1 MKESPAMMPRVRQR
15 QSLSGRLWLLTTLAV
30 LLSEIVV
37 FLPYI
42 AHERSNWLLGRI
54 EDASI
59 AMLAASGGPVD
70 AGKHEQL
77 LHLTGTEAIRLALPD
92 GPVLAVG
99 NIGLVP
105 EMSIDLRRED
115 LFTRIRRALRS
126 IIVEENRL
134 LEVTANSPFNH
145 TNEVQVLLQEHELSR
160 ALRRFTGDFAVLSLL
175 IAGVTGGLVYLAVLL
190 LLVRPMRRITG
201 SIVAFRA
208 DPERT
213 TPLDPDNVT
222 VLPNDEMAVA
232 GRELAAMQHE
242 LRAALWR
249 NARLAALGTVVAKVS
264 HDLRGILTP
273 ALLTAERLQLSA
285 DTKVQRAGET
295 LVQAVDRATDLVRRT
310 LDYAREGPPPLD
322 LAPVELGL
330 LADEAAETVRPV
342 GSVFRLDNAV
352 DVTLLVKADR
362 IQLFR
367 VLVNLLRNS
376 AEAGA
381 RSARIT
387 AQHASLTAVIEIADD
402 GPGLPER
409 VRADLFRPFA
419 GSMRRGGTGLG
430 LAIAR
435 DLMVAHGGT
444 IELVET
450 NEAGT
455 TFRLTLRIAEPPTPA
470 VPPQAPERIA
480 PAAPADV

>member
-1 MKESPAMMPRVRQR
+1 MKESPATMPRVRQR

-160 ALRRFTGDFAVLSLL
+160 ALRR
-175 IAGVTGGLVYLAVLL
+175 
-190 LLVRPMRRITG
+190 
-201 SIVAFRA
+201 
-208 DPERT
+208 
-213 TPLDPDNVT
+213 
-222 VLPNDEMAVA
+222 
-232 GRELAAMQHE
+232 
-242 LRAALWR
+242 
-249 NARLAALGTVVAKVS
+249 
-264 HDLRGILTP
+264 LT
-273 ALLTAERLQLSA
+273 
-285 DTKVQRAGET
+285 
-295 LVQAVDRATDLVRRT
+295 
-310 LDYAREGPPPLD
+310 
-322 LAPVELGL
+322 
-330 LADEAAETVRPV
+330 
-342 GSVFRLDNAV
+342 
-352 DVTLLVKADR
+352 
-362 IQLFR
+362 
-367 VLVNLLRNS
+367 
-376 AEAGA
+376 
-381 RSARIT
+381 
-387 AQHASLTAVIEIADD
+387 
-402 GPGLPER
+402 
-409 VRADLFRPFA
+409 
-419 GSMRRGGTGLG
+419 
-430 LAIAR
+430 
-435 DLMVAHGGT
+435 
-444 IELVET
+444 
-450 NEAGT
+450 
-455 TFRLTLRIAEPPTPA
+455 
-470 VPPQAPERIA
+470 
-480 PAAPADV
+480 